1 MKIKQV
7 KEIMVPMETY
17 PHIPYWFTLRQAI
30 AEMEPSL
37 FDSNAK
43 NSPFRMSLLV
53 FNEKY
58 HLLGMV
64 RRRDLMRGLDPEAL
78 QSASLDFHKKLS
90 PAEQDSSSQ
99 KPFPERV
106 RKTIRERAEETL
118 VSDVML
124 PIKATVDQEDSIIS
138 VVYEMVENDLSFLSV
153 LKDKEVVGIVCIEDV
168 FHEMARLV
176 LG

>member
-30 AEMEPSL
+30 VEMEPSV
-37 FDSNAK
+37 FDSNA
-43 NSPFRMSLLV
+43 NRSLSRMSLLV
-53 FNEKY
+53 FDEKY
-58 HLLGMV
+58 QLLGMV

-78 QSASLDFHKKLS
+78 QSVSLDFQKKL
-90 PAEQDSSSQ
+90 PHPEQESSSQ
-99 KPFPERV
+99 KPFFDRLV
-106 RKTIRERAEETL
+106 KTIHERAESV

-124 PIKATVDQEDSIIS
+124 PIKATVDQEDSIIR

-176 LG
+176 LC